1 MKNNSQLNVRKLTV
15 NGRYFERSFRGV
27 ILPEIR
33 LCGKW
38 LENSGFTCGKVVT
51 VKHQLNS
58 ITITITDAKEGI
70 LHENP

>member
-1 MKNNSQLNVRKLTV
+1 MQNNFKLNERKLTV

-51 VKHQLNS
+51 VKHQQNCIIISL
-58 ITITITDAKEGI
+58 TDAKEGKT
-70 LHENP
+70 L